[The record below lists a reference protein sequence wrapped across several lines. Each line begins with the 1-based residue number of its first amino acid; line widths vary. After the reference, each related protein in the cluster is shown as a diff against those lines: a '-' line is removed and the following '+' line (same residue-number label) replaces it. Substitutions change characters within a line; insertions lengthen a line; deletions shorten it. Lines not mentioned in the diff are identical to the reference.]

1 MSLSSGTEIIKV
13 KATDSDEGE
22 FGQVT
27 YEITDP
33 SFAIDPI
40 DGTVTVVNSDFLDRE
55 SNPEITLQIVA
66 KDVAPNSKTTS
77 VPLNI
82 TVTDVNDN
90 APRFKKK
97 VRNSISSRDKFRFK
111 KLHFS
116 FLKTRVVLNL
126 KTGRPKKY
134 LKYVGEF
141 AS

>member
-1 MSLSSGTEIIKV
+1 MQDLKISLFTGTEIIKV

-27 YEITDP
+27 YEINNP

-40 DGTVTVVNSDFLDRE
+40 DGTVTVVNADFLDRE

-66 KDVAPNSKTTS
+66 KDVAPNSRTTS

-97 VRNSISSRDKFRFK
+97 VRIHLVNSTGNSRFK
-111 KLHFS
+111 KLNF
-116 FLKTRVVLNL
+116 FL
-126 KTGRPKKY
+126 
-134 LKYVGEF
+134 
-141 AS
+141 S